1 MTEGWHHFI
10 FRIGRASAST
20 GPNTNV
26 AKVFEGSANITSM
39 VDSDVRAAWA
49 ASGLG
54 LAVCKDSEKALAK
67 TTNVVDFAAFPVDPG
82 DGSVLR
88 LVEPGSAAEA
98 ALEAEFLAHQRVGS
112 LVAATNT
119 VLDLCGA
126 PLFVGSVTGLPTVV
140 HTDIPAWLAGSTP
153 NLTVTDGWTAP
164 AAGIAA
170 GAAFTVTG
178 GALTFAEGTTLR
190 VPDSRAL
197 PDTHGGSL
205 AVATATGG
213 IAGLPTLAFAE
224 GDRRGILRKSDD
236 GKSLLLTVASGM
248 MVIFR

>member
-1 MTEGWHHFI
+1 M
-10 FRIGRASAST
+10 
-20 GPNTNV
+20 
-26 AKVFEGSANITSM
+26 
-39 VDSDVRAAWA
+39 
-49 ASGLG
+49 
-54 LAVCKDSEKALAK
+54 
-67 TTNVVDFAAFPVDPG
+67 
-82 DGSVLR
+82 LR
-88 LVEPGSAAEA
+88 FVQPGSADEVAQA
-98 ALEAEFLAHQRVGS
+98 AAFTNRQSVAFLA
-112 LVAATNT
+112 AATNT
-119 VLDLCGA
+119 VLDLCGMPFSA
-126 PLFVGSVTGLPTVV
+126 GCVTGFPTVV

-213 IAGLPTLAFAE
+213 IAGLPELVFAE